1 MEKPWWLKKSAP
13 AEEAENTYIDEEYYN
28 FGLFKKKTPEVD
40 EINQTDPYGIGDSG
54 DVSDVGVSISYEP
67 IKEVAKAEPI
77 LKKTFTP
84 KDATDCQA
92 VVDAL
97 KENRVVVLYV
107 EELCKSKENFRR
119 FFDYVMGAV
128 QALDGELRKPD
139 RDTAVLL
146 PYAVIK
152 DADEDLNVGDYIDGL
167 DEAEDE
173 VTAD

>member
-13 AEEAENTYIDEEYYN
+13 AEEAENTYDLDGIYY
-28 FGLFKKKTPEVD
+28 GKKQNDDVIEPENSYD
-40 EINQTDPYGIGDSG
+40 SYESG

-146 PYAVIK
+146 PYAAIEE
-152 DADEDLNVGDYIDGL
+152 AGENVGDYIDGL

>member
-1 MEKPWWLKKSAP
+1 MEKPWWLKKTAP
-13 AEEAENTYIDEEYYN
+13 AEEAESTYDEEYYN
-28 FGLFKKKTPEVD
+28 FGFLKKKTPGVD
-40 EINQTDPYGIGDSG
+40 EIKNEPDPYGIGNSD
-54 DVSDVGVSISYEP
+54 DISDVGVSISLEP

-97 KENRVVVLYV
+97 KENRVVVLCV
-107 EELCKSKENFRR
+107 EELCKSRDSFRR
-119 FFDYVMGAV
+119 FFDYVMGAI

-146 PYAVIK
+146 PYAAIK
-152 DADEDLNVGDYIDGL
+152 AADELDVGEYIDGL
-167 DEAEDE
+167 EEAAEE
-173 VTAD
+173 VKAD